1 MYDDYAMLDVE
12 KFETVAREYAKI
24 TKASILNEGDE
35 CLCLIKQLCM
45 FLLNLKNISV
55 NKINK
60 QKIENLINNVSKGF
74 NINLTQQDFNNC
86 NINKMSFCQN
96 VKQIVLIIVKI
107 ILKMKDEQK
116 MGLLNKTL
124 DCVLEFITD
133 CKYRKD

>member
-60 QKIENLINNVSKGF
+60 QKIENLLNNVSKGF
-74 NINLTQQDFNNC
+74 NINLTQQDFNSC
-86 NINKMSFCQN
+86 NIKKMSFCQN